1 MTTLMRYSPVRD
13 LAMLEREAERLFDE
27 FFGRAR
33 EVEAEMQAGWL
44 PVADV
49 SERDDAFLIR
59 MDLPGLKKDEVQI
72 TFEDGLLTVSGERR
86 SEHEGSHDRVHR
98 LERWYGRFYRSFN
111 LGSKILPDQ
120 IKAHFRNGV
129 LTIEV
134 PKAEESRPMRIKVS

>member
-1 MTTLMRYSPVRD
+1 
-13 LAMLEREAERLFDE
+13 LEREATRLFDE
-27 FFGRAR
+27 FFGRAG
-33 EVEAEMQAGWL
+33 EAEAEMPAAWL
-44 PVADV
+44 PAADV

-72 TFEDGLLTVSGERR
+72 TFENGWLTVSGERK

-111 LGSKILPDQ
+111 LGNMVLPDR

-129 LTIEV
+129 LTIEA
-134 PKAEESRPMRIKVS
+134 PKAEERRPKRIKVS